1 MIVFRNVTKQF
12 DDAFAVKDIDFAIDP
27 GELVMI
33 TGSSGSGKT
42 TLMRLLTREYKTT
55 VGEIFFDSTQLNSIK
70 SGKIHHHRRKIGVI
84 FQDYKLLQ
92 DLNVWEN
99 IALALSIIGTKD
111 SEIERRVT
119 DLLELVSLTDKAFH
133 FPVQLSGGE
142 AQRVS
147 IARAL
152 STAPKVIFADEPT
165 GNLDP
170 EASKNVISLLKKIN
184 SLGTTVL
191 ITTHNTDVKK
201 WLGEVRH
208 LHIEKGEL
216 LHDTKASDSQK
227 TDSHLRGKKSK
238 ESTQTPDHEE
248 ETGNEE
254 ETDKEGEISKEES
267 VHQDGQDH
275 QKKTKPRLGF
285 SFFSIFGKK
294 NDTDEEKEVKKTETE
309 SKFDTTTD
317 IEVQSEA
324 KSKVKHTADSKK
336 SAKTKKQTKEA
347 DDEKV
352 AIEIE
357 DL

>member
-1 MIVFRNVTKQF
+1 MILFRNVTKQF
-12 DDAFAVKDIDFAIDP
+12 DDTFALKELDFTIEP

-33 TGSSGSGKT
+33 TGPSGSGKT
-42 TLMRLLTREYKTT
+42 TLMRLLTREYKTSS
-55 VGEIFFDSTQLNSIK
+55 GEIIFDTVPLNSIR
-70 SGKIHHHRRKIGVI
+70 SSRVHHHRRKIGVI

-170 EASKNVISLLKKIN
+170 TASKNVISLLKKIN

-208 LHIEKGEL
+208 LHIEKGAL
-216 LHDTKASDSQK
+216 VHDTKASKSHKADSG
-227 TDSHLRGKKSK
+227 SAGKEAK
-238 ESTQTPDHEE
+238 EDKEALNHDTQT
-248 ETGNEE
+248 NEE
-254 ETDKEGEISKEES
+254 NSENHKELTK
-267 VHQDGQDH
+267 H
-275 QKKTKPRLGF
+275 KKTKPRFGF
-285 SFFSIFGKK
+285 SFFSFFGKK
-294 NDTDEEKEVKKTETE
+294 EGKDEAE
-309 SKFDTTTD
+309 SKLDKESKSRT
-317 IEVQSEA
+317 EAQEESEENH
-324 KSKVKHTADSKK
+324 SPDSKK
-336 SAKTKKQTKEA
+336 PTKSKKHAKQVEEESE
-347 DDEKV
+347 EKV
-352 AIEIE
+352 EIE
-357 DL
+357 VEDL

>member
-1 MIVFRNVTKQF
+1 MILFRNVTKQF
-12 DDAFAVKDIDFAIDP
+12 DDTFALKDLDFVIEP

-33 TGSSGSGKT
+33 TGPSGSGKT
-42 TLMRLLTREYKTT
+42 TLMRLLTREYKASS
-55 VGEIFFDSTQLNSIK
+55 GEIVFDSIPLNSIK
-70 SGKIHHHRRKIGVI
+70 SSKVHHHRRKIGVV

-170 EASKNVISLLKKIN
+170 AASKNVISLLKKIN

-208 LHIEKGEL
+208 MHIEKGEL
-216 LHDTKASDSQK
+216 LHDTKAAEPHK
-227 TDSHLRGKKSK
+227 ANSHSHDKKSMEGQEAQVHVEK
-238 ESTQTPDHEE
+238 TTEEKSVTHDEQTKH
-248 ETGNEE
+248 
-254 ETDKEGEISKEES
+254 
-267 VHQDGQDH
+267 
-275 QKKTKPRLGF
+275 KKTKPRFGF
-285 SFFSIFGKK
+285 SFFSFFGKK
-294 NDTDEEKEVKKTETE
+294 EAKDEAESKIDKESKSGKEEQEESEEKH
-309 SKFDTTTD
+309 S
-317 IEVQSEA
+317 
-324 KSKVKHTADSKK
+324 HDSKK
-336 SAKTKKQTKEA
+336 SAKSKKQAKQFEEESE
-347 DDEKV
+347 EKIL
-352 AIEIE
+352 IEVE
-357 DL
+357 EL